1 MGHFMADNVLS
12 PAPVARWGGL
22 SSAEFALAV
31 GGFGIGTGEFAI
43 MGLLPQ
49 VADDMGVSVPYAGHV
64 ISAYAIGVVVGAPL
78 LAVMAA
84 KSSRHSVLLML
95 MTLFAIGNLAS
106 AVAGSFGLLVAARF
120 LAGLPHG
127 AFFGVAALVAAGM
140 AAPHQRARA
149 IGRVMMGL
157 TVATLLGTPLA
168 AWFGQA
174 LGWRAAF
181 GIVGAISVLTVV
193 LTWFYVP
200 RDRANSKAS
209 PLAELG
215 ALGKAQ
221 VWLTLGICAIG
232 CGGMFAVFSYIT
244 PALTEVAGVSLG
256 TVPIMLSVFGA
267 GMILGNIVGSRL
279 ADWSLMSSIGIALVF
294 NLVAYVMFYFT
305 MNTPWMAVINVLLIG
320 GGFAVV
326 PGVQMRLINVSG
338 EAQTLAAALSH
349 SAFNLAN
356 ALGAWLGGL
365 SIAAG
370 YGWTSTGLV
379 GAMMSVAGIGI
390 FLSSVF
396 LDRSRALRGA

>member
-1 MGHFMADNVLS
+1 MADNVLS

-49 VADDMGVSVPYAGHV
+49 VADDMAVSVPYAGHV
-64 ISAYAIGVVVGAPL
+64 ISAYALGVVVGAPL
-78 LAVMAA
+78 LAVLAA
-84 KSSRHSVLLML
+84 KSSRHNVLLLL
-95 MTLFAIGNLAS
+95 MSLFAIGNLAS
-106 AVAGSFGLLVAARF
+106 AVAGSFNLLVAARF

-127 AFFGVAALVAAGM
+127 AFFGVAALVAANM
-140 AAPHQRARA
+140 AAPHQKARA

-181 GIVGAISVLTVV
+181 GIVGAISMLTVV

-200 RDRANSKAS
+200 RDRTNPAAS
-209 PLAELG
+209 PLTELG

-256 TVPIMLSVFGA
+256 TVPVMLSVFGA

-396 LDRSRALRGA
+396 LDRSRAVRAA